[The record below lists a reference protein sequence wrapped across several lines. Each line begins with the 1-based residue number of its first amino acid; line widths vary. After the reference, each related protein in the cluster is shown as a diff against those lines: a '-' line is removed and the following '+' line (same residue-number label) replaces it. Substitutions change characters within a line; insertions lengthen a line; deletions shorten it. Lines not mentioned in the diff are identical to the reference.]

1 MKQENLR
8 QPTTIRVQSNWFGGH
23 RFFKVTQID
32 YIEVKI
38 EMVNAHGEVISEFP
52 LTWKGLTFDEAI
64 QRIKD
69 MTHSIRGSW
78 EVIE

>member
-8 QPTTIRVQSNWFGGH
+8 EPTTIRVLSTWFGGQ
-23 RFFKVTQID
+23 RFFKVTQIG

-38 EMVNAHGEVISEFP
+38 EMVNVHGEVISAFP

-69 MTHSIRGSW
+69 MAISVKAIW
-78 EVIE
+78 EVIK